1 MEPLA
6 LSMRA
11 ITKAF
16 HQNVVLR
23 GVDLT
28 LEKGEIRALLG
39 ENGAGK
45 STLMN
50 ILGGILP
57 MDSGSIE
64 LYGQSVRF
72 DSARDAIEHGIAF
85 IHQELNLVND
95 LRVYE
100 NVFLGRELRRGIGLD
115 IAQMRRQ
122 TQAILEEMNIPLS
135 ADAPVSSL
143 DASYKQVVEI
153 ARALHQQ
160 ARIIIMDEPTTSLT
174 DVEIEHVF
182 ALLRGLKARGVSI
195 LFISHKLGEVLSLC
209 DSYTVLRDGVR
220 VADGSVKDVTEIDLT
235 RFMVG
240 RDVGARQDY
249 AARPVGEAVLRVSHF
264 SSPRKFQD
272 ISFTLRAGEIV
283 GFTGLL
289 GDGRSEL
296 FSAVFGC
303 DPRAN
308 GGVEVSGARVRI
320 RSTEQA
326 LSLGI
331 GYVPRNRKENG
342 IVKDMSI
349 LENASLVTLSSL
361 RRRRGPGIDHK
372 LERERFAQHAR
383 AMRIKMGDI
392 DDAITSLS
400 GGNQQKVV
408 LAKWLDAHPKV
419 MIFDNPTQGVDVGA
433 KEEIYALIRSLASSG
448 IAVAVLSSEAPEI
461 IRLCDRALV
470 LYHGSVRGEVQ
481 RDQMDEETIMLLA
494 TGGHLAGPDAQA
506 TKGGIA

>member
-6 LSMRA
+6 LKMSA
-11 ITKAF
+11 VTKAF

-23 GVDLT
+23 GVDFT
-28 LEKGEIRALLG
+28 LRKGEIRALLG

-57 MDSGSIE
+57 MDEGTIE
-64 LYGQSVRF
+64 LGGQSVRF
-72 DSARDAIEHGIAF
+72 TCARDAIEHGIAF

-95 LRVYE
+95 LSVYE
-100 NVFLGRELRRGIGLD
+100 NVFLGREVRRGIGLD
-115 IAQMRRQ
+115 IARMKEETRE
-122 TQAILEEMNIPLS
+122 ILSQMNIPLDP
-135 ADAPVSSL
+135 AAPVSSL

-160 ARIIIMDEPTTSLT
+160 ARVIIMDEPTTSLT

-182 ALLRGLKARGVSI
+182 SLLRTLKARGVSI
-195 LFISHKLGEVLSLC
+195 IFISHKLGEVLSLC
-209 DSYTVLRDGVR
+209 DSYTVLRDGVM
-220 VADGSVKDVTEIDLT
+220 VADGDVRDVTEIDLA

-240 RDVGARQDY
+240 RDLSAQQDY
-249 AARPVGEAVLRVSHF
+249 QARPTGGEVLKVSHF
-264 SSPRKFQD
+264 SSPRRFED
-272 ISFTLRAGEIV
+272 VSFTLRAGEIV

-303 DPRAN
+303 DPQALGDMELMGR
-308 GGVEVSGARVRI
+308 RVRI

-326 LSLGI
+326 LRLGI

-349 LENASLVTLSSL
+349 LENASLVTLPGL
-361 RRRRGPGIDHK
+361 RRKGRPGIDHR
-372 LERERFAQHAR
+372 LERERFSQHAA
-383 AMRIKMGDI
+383 AMRIKMGTMDE
-392 DDAITSLS
+392 AITSLS

-433 KEEIYALIRSLASSG
+433 KEEIYGLIRELAASG
-448 IAVAVLSSEAPEI
+448 IAVAVLSSEAPEV

-470 LYHGSVRGEVQ
+470 LYHGRVQ
-481 RDQMDEETIMLLA
+481 GCLCREAMNEENIMLLA
-494 TGGHLAGPDAQA
+494 TGGRLSGREEP
-506 TKGGIA
+506 KGGIA